1 MHRPQENAMQVDEE
15 LEAGWLE
22 LASNELMVVGEPRAN
37 PRPGS
42 LVYQRRDDSMLFS
55 ATMLAQIAVTGARAF
70 STVDDP
76 SETFVPIALP
86 ATSVSRRELWL
97 WRSLTV
103 ATAALLFVFAA
114 ALDLLIAGGRLP

>member
-1 MHRPQENAMQVDEE
+1 
-15 LEAGWLE
+15 
-22 LASNELMVVGEPRAN
+22 
-37 PRPGS
+37 
-42 LVYQRRDDSMLFS
+42 MLFS